1 MLCFFTIF
9 SLFSLSGLAE
19 EVEIAAVAAGAEGL
33 RARKA
38 QVLQT
43 AVSNIIHLAEAHAQ
57 FRTTELDAC
66 VMPQAVSDGDV
77 VVVLAFIL
85 RADLKIRS
93 SHDLKESPAVD
104 LIEAWDLI
112 QESSTLMLLTT
123 YDFDHVFTNKII
135 RTRRIFSIILE
146 SLIQRHP
153 REYRSRQSL
162 HLIRGLARKRR
173 NAFMKNLLLS
183 REYPLRRR
191 HA

>member
-1 MLCFFTIF
+1 M
-9 SLFSLSGLAE
+9 
-19 EVEIAAVAAGAEGL
+19 EIAAVAAGAEGL

-43 AVSNIIHLAEAHAQ
+43 AVSYVIHLAETHAQ
-57 FRTTELDAC
+57 LGASELDTC
-66 VMPQAVSDGDV
+66 VMPQAVRDIDV
-77 VVVLAFIL
+77 VEVLTLML

-93 SHDLKESPAVD
+93 SHDLKESLAVD
-104 LIEAWDLI
+104 LIEARDLI

-153 REYRSRQSL
+153 RKYRTR
-162 HLIRGLARKRR
+162 
-173 NAFMKNLLLS
+173 
-183 REYPLRRR
+183 
-191 HA
+191 